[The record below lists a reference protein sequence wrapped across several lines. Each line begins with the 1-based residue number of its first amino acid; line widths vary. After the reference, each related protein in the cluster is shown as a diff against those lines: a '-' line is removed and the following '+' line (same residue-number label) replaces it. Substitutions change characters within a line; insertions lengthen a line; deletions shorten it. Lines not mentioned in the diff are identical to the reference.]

1 MKIKQYIEDEKAKN
15 FEDYDAPR
23 TIRVVPLQSLVSR
36 SDQRPV
42 NNYEMLRQ
50 FDRESHNQFMSSRYE

>member
-1 MKIKQYIEDEKAKN
+1 MKIKQYIEDEKVKK

-23 TIRVVPLQSLVSR
+23 TIKVYPVNHISR
-36 SDQRPV
+36 NDNRIV

-50 FDRESHNQFMSSRYE
+50 FDRESHNQFISSRYE